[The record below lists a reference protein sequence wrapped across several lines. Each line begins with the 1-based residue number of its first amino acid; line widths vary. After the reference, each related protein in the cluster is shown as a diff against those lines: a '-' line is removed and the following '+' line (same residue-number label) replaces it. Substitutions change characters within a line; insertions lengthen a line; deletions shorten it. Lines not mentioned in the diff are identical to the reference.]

1 MHQKLI
7 VFTFLVVLVSVVA
20 ALEPVNGTS
29 YSEARA
35 SVSKRD
41 SGSDLMARGRRKK
54 LFYGLGGLC
63 MIISCH
69 FS

>member
-7 VFTFLVVLVSVVA
+7 LITFFIVLVSVVTA
-20 ALEPVNGTS
+20 FNSTE
-29 YSEARA
+29 YKEDKSENESERKFQSELLA
-35 SVSKRD
+35 
-41 SGSDLMARGRRKK
+41 ARGRRKK